1 MKFIKSL
8 LIISLS
14 IFTSYS
20 VQANTN
26 STKKTQQQSQALKR
40 FSDSISLRFMSID
53 LKEDKQST
61 VSFNY
66 ILENKSKRTISQVH
80 WATTYF
86 HKDKPILVQNVP
98 VSIKGG
104 LKPKKGIPLEFSLPF
119 KELPKEAQSALSIQG
134 AKITAQFQAKKIVFS
149 NGSKI
154 EVK

>member
-1 MKFIKSL
+1 MKFIKYL
-8 LIISLS
+8 FIISFS
-14 IFTSYS
+14 IFTCYS

-26 STKKTQQQSQALKR
+26 STKHTQQQSPALKR
-40 FSDSISLRFMSID
+40 FSNSISLRFIGID
-53 LKEDKQST
+53 LKEDKKST

-66 ILENKSKRTISQVH
+66 ILENKSKRTINQVQ

-86 HKDKPILVQNVP
+86 YNDKPILVQNVP

-104 LKPKKGIPLEFSLPF
+104 LKPKKGVPLEFSLPF
-119 KELPKEAQSALSIQG
+119 KELPKEAQDALSIQG
-134 AKITAQFQAKKIVFS
+134 ARITAQFQAKKIVFS